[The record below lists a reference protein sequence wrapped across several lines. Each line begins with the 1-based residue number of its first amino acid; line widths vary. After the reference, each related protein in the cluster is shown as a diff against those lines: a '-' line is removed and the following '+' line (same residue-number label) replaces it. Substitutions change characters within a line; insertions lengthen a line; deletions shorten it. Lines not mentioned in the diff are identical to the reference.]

1 MKICRYGDDGQ
12 EKVGLVM
19 PDGGIR
25 DLSAHIDR
33 LDGAALAEGV
43 LSRLAEIDPASL
55 PEVAGTPRLGVPWE
69 GISKFI
75 CIGLN
80 YADHAAEAGMAVP
93 STPIIFLKAPS
104 AICGPNDDTLQPR
117 GSTKL
122 DWEVELAVV
131 IGREARDIT
140 EADAPGVI
148 AGYCVAN
155 DVSER
160 AFQMDSGQWDKG
172 KGCDTFGPLGPWLV
186 TPDEIADPQGLDL
199 WLDVNGTRM
208 QTGNTRT
215 MVFGV
220 NRLVSECSRY
230 MTLKPGDVIATG
242 TPPGVGMGIKP
253 EPVWLKPGDVVEL
266 GIEGLGVQRQ
276 HVIANSAAQQPAI

>member
-1 MKICRYGDDGQ
+1 MKLCRYGDEGN
-12 EKVGLVM
+12 EKVGLI
-19 PDGGIR
+19 DGSGAIR
-25 DLSAHIDR
+25 DLSGHVEK
-33 LDGAALAEGV
+33 LDGKALAGGILE
-43 LSRLAEIDPASL
+43 RLAAIDVETL
-55 PEVAGTPRLGVPWE
+55 PLVEGEPRFGPPLE

-80 YADHAAEAGMAVP
+80 YSDHAAEAGMQVP
-93 STPIIFLKAPS
+93 DSPIIFLKAPS
-104 AICGPNDDTLQPR
+104 AICGPNDDTVQPR

-122 DWEVELAVV
+122 DWEVELAIV
-131 IGREARDIT
+131 ISREARDIS
-140 EADAPGVI
+140 EAEARDHI

-160 AFQMDSGQWDKG
+160 AFQMSSGQWDKG

-186 TPDEIADPQGLDL
+186 TPDEIGDPQSLDL
-199 WLDVNGTRM
+199 WLDVNGKRM

-215 MVFGV
+215 MVFGID
-220 NRLVSECSRY
+220 RLVSECSRY

-253 EPVWLKPGDVVEL
+253 DPVWLKPGDVVEL
-266 GIEGLGVQRQ
+266 GVAGLGTQRQ
-276 HVIANSAAQQPAI
+276 TIVRRG